1 MDQCFDRGVKLIA
14 IVHVATCCV
23 DTATKFLR
31 SFGLKQ
37 VHLIHD
43 GEPLVAALA
52 HEIVD
57 VTGGS
62 STSTKASPSRH
73 APVAERAI
81 RTLKETASANELHAK
96 GVNNLRLLANEKAM
110 ELLHVH
116 AACSHNCFAASSGS
130 MLCPLQRAL
139 GESHVPH
146 LLFPFACV
154 VYVQPPQHLAS
165 QVDGR
170 YDIGSYLGPVV
181 GGLGHHC
188 MIRLANGSM
197 KRCVAR
203 ALKMAYPVT
212 FSSNLLPTI
221 AEPNPDEPDY
231 ESLPGIAL
239 PKKSVPLP
247 RFHSRKCKVRFRDYV
262 KNTLGDLDNPEV
274 QQQDPK
280 KPRVQINTEPEIVE
294 FDELGEYEPSLPG
307 AASDERFPEL
317 FDPDHPDY
325 NQGLPPASG
334 GSPFPPPADL
344 PQEYLP
350 GGDVDMDQVDME
362 DYTVP
367 MEMAQAPD
375 ALDQE
380 GVLQHM
386 HASVPHVKSHLS
398 PWDYGDVG
406 LFAAQ
411 MKRKA
416 AAQHSNPDEGVMM
429 PFGDREIWVIKP
441 TSVTDDISGLPLD
454 LRRLG
459 LGCRRRC
466 LLCIAWV

>member
-1 MDQCFDRGVKLIA
+1 MQLDQYFYRGVKLIA
-14 IVHVATCCV
+14 IVHVATYCV
-23 DTATKFLR
+23 GTATTFSGEARGETVRNLVKFLR

-43 GEPLVAALA
+43 GEPLVAAIA

-96 GVNNLRLLANEKAM
+96 GVNNLRLLANEEAM

-116 AACSHNCFAASSGS
+116 AACSHNRFAASSGS

-154 VYVQPPQHLAS
+154 VYVQPPRHLAS

-203 ALKMAYPVT
+203 ALKMAYPVM
-212 FSSNLLPTI
+212 FSSNLLPT
-221 AEPNPDEPDY
+221 
-231 ESLPGIAL
+231 
-239 PKKSVPLP
+239 
-247 RFHSRKCKVRFRDYV
+247 
-262 KNTLGDLDNPEV
+262 
-274 QQQDPK
+274 
-280 KPRVQINTEPEIVE
+280 
-294 FDELGEYEPSLPG
+294 
-307 AASDERFPEL
+307 
-317 FDPDHPDY
+317 
-325 NQGLPPASG
+325 
-334 GSPFPPPADL
+334 
-344 PQEYLP
+344 
-350 GGDVDMDQVDME
+350 
-362 DYTVP
+362 
-367 MEMAQAPD
+367 
-375 ALDQE
+375 
-380 GVLQHM
+380 
-386 HASVPHVKSHLS
+386 
-398 PWDYGDVG
+398 
-406 LFAAQ
+406 
-411 MKRKA
+411 
-416 AAQHSNPDEGVMM
+416 
-429 PFGDREIWVIKP
+429 
-441 TSVTDDISGLPLD
+441 
-454 LRRLG
+454 
-459 LGCRRRC
+459 
-466 LLCIAWV
+466 